1 MWPPSAQEKPSEE
14 KLKDRDTSLY
24 NLVMNKLLVICGP
37 TATGKTSLALHLAEK
52 FGGELV
58 SADSR
63 QVYRGMDVI
72 TGKGIPV
79 NFKFKISNLKLG
91 AEEIGY
97 WTDSRLKIWL
107 TDIVTPTAPFS
118 VSQWRKEAKKTIDR
132 LLQKDRLPI
141 VVGGT
146 GLYIESLIKKIES
159 IDIPPNKKLRTEM
172 EGKSAKELYETLASV
187 DAIRAANMNQSDK
200 KNPRRLLRAIEV
212 GLSRERQ
219 SKRQSKEFNYLLIG
233 LIAPRDVMFEKIKKG
248 ILKRLEEGALG
259 EVEKLI
265 SQGVSWDAQSMTGIG
280 YRELKPY
287 FEKRENLEVCIKN
300 WIKAEQRYA
309 RRQLTWFKKYK
320 ELKWFD
326 VSRENWRQ
334 EVEILV
340 QNWYN

>member
-1 MWPPSAQEKPSEE
+1 
-14 KLKDRDTSLY
+14 
-24 NLVMNKLLVICGP
+24 MNKLLVICGP

-52 FGGELV
+52 FGGDLLV
-58 SADSR
+58 ADSR
-63 QVYRGMDVI
+63 QVYKCMDVV
-72 TGKGIPV
+72 TNKGIPEDAVV
-79 NFKFKISNLKLG
+79 NDSGFWETKDAVKIYL
-91 AEEIGY
+91 A
-97 WTDSRLKIWL
+97 
-107 TDIVTPTAPFS
+107 DIVNPKKDFS
-118 VSQWRKEAKKTIDR
+118 VSQWRKAAKKTIDG

-146 GLYIESLIKKIES
+146 GLYIESLIKNIES

-187 DAIRAANMNQSDK
+187 DSIRAANMNQSDK

-212 GLSRERQ
+212 GLSRKRQ
-219 SKRQSKEFNYLLIG
+219 RKRQSKEFNYLLIG
-233 LIAPRDVMFEKIKKG
+233 LIAPKNILFEKIEKG
-248 ILKRLEEGALG
+248 IMKRLREGAIS
-259 EVEKLI
+259 EVERLLK
-265 SQGVSWDAQSMTGIG
+265 QGVSWDAQSMTGIG

-326 VSRENWRQ
+326 ISIGNWQQ